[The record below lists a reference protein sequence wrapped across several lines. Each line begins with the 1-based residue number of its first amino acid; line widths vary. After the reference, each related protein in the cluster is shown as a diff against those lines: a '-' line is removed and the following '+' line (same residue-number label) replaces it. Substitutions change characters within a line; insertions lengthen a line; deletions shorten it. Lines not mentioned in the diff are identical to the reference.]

1 MPVGHDPDFPF
12 FARVC
17 DELGVRLTIET
28 YQTLLRYAQLIRDY
42 NQQVNLIS
50 RKDTHRIFTYH
61 ILDSLAVNRFV
72 PNKTRCADLG
82 AGGGFPGIPL
92 AILRPDLKMLLIES
106 IKKKCRFLDFALT
119 ELGLKNAQALCHR
132 AEALAPLQCDIILS
146 RLTAP
151 LEKTLNYA
159 APHLKPGG
167 MLIVYKTT
175 NWKVEFEKQKKALTS
190 YNCHFLKSAVVTLPI
205 SGIER
210 TFLFFNR

>member
-1 MPVGHDPDFPF
+1 MSVGHDPDFPF
-12 FARVC
+12 FARAC
-17 DELGVRLTIET
+17 DELGVRLTIEN
-28 YQTLLRYAQLIRDY
+28 YQILLRYAQLIRDW
-42 NQQVNLIS
+42 NQKVNLIS

-61 ILDSLAVNRFV
+61 ILDSLVVNRFV

-92 AILRPDLKMLLIES
+92 AILRPDLEMILVES
-106 IKKKCRFLDFALT
+106 VKKKCRFLDFALA
-119 ELGLKNAQALCHR
+119 ELGLKNAQALCNR

-167 MLIVYKTT
+167 ILIVYKTT
-175 NWKVEFEKQKKALTS
+175 NWKGEFEKQKKVLIS
-190 YNCHFLKSAVVTLPI
+190 YNYHLLKSEVVSLPI

-210 TFLFFNR
+210 TFLFFMR